1 MFLQVTAELKAA
13 SLAMDVT
20 ERRRMQTDVLSA
32 IFETYFR
39 VLKHAIRHRYVFLA
53 DDVMEHVNQ

>member
-1 MFLQVTAELKAA
+1 MFLQVTTELKAA
-13 SLAMDVT
+13 SLATDVA

-39 VLKHAIRHRYVFLA
+39 VLKHAIKPRYVFLA
-53 DDVMEHVNQ
+53 DD